1 MGLYGF
7 YLINFC
13 VSFISDVVLND
24 LAKLDENSIFSTKII
39 RSLRPYFKDKLITIS
54 GIYAALTVI
63 IALAILSLIS
73 KYILGFYY
81 PKNLVQLLKFLALA
95 YPVGHL
101 ADIAIDKLK
110 IFGNTLDDYY
120 KEAGAGMWGAI
131 AFIFSIVI
139 SYILEKYL
147 LPYL

>member
-13 VSFISDVVLND
+13 VSFISDIVLND
-24 LAKLDENSIFSTKII
+24 LAKLNETSMFSTRII
-39 RSLRPYFKDKLITIS
+39 RSLRPYFKDKPITIS
-54 GIYAALTVI
+54 GLYAALTIV
-63 IALAILSLIS
+63 IALGIVSFIS
-73 KYILGFYY
+73 KYIFGFYY
-81 PKNLVQLLKFLALA
+81 PKNVVQLIKFLVLA
-95 YPVGHL
+95 YPIGHF
-101 ADIAIDKLK
+101 ADIVIDKLK